1 MEKQNFELLTYEQ
14 IREIAL
20 KQNISDN
27 RVSVGIWAQN
37 NGYYKKRK
45 QIDNKVSTYYFKL

>member
-1 MEKQNFELLTYEQ
+1 MEKQNLELLNYEQ

-45 QIDNKVSTYYFKL
+45 QINNKVSTYYFKL

>member
-20 KQNISDN
+20 KQNIPDN
-27 RVSVGIWAQN
+27 RVSIGIWAQN
-37 NGYYKKRK
+37 NGYFKKRK
-45 QIDNKVSTYYFKL
+45 QINKKVLTYYFKL

>member
-1 MEKQNFELLTYEQ
+1 MEKQNFELLNYEQ

-20 KQNISDN
+20 KQNVSDN

-37 NGYYKKRK
+37 NGY
-45 QIDNKVSTYYFKL
+45 

>member
-20 KQNISDN
+20 KQNIPDN
-27 RVSVGIWAQN
+27 RVSIGIWAQN
-37 NGYYKKRK
+37 NGFFKKRK
-45 QIDNKVSTYYFKL
+45 QINKKVLTYYFKL